1 MADNKRM
8 WRSDR
13 KRAAGVLA
21 LVGLG
26 TVGTAAVTGIGATAA
41 PVCRTST
48 LAWTAPAGLTMT
60 SFSNQLVDTGLTVA
74 AGDVDEV
81 LRITASSY
89 ASHDRYPDNASPTRA
104 EADQQ
109 HEQWGL
115 RIGGSDFGQLS
126 SDVPDLVSEGAP
138 SPWFSGDVTGTL
150 GTGPVRPGA
159 VVLRHA
165 SLAGFTESPNSVRPT
180 SVALTVEYCRDVVDT
195 TTTAVPSTAPEP
207 TPAPT
212 TVPVD
217 TTPETTTPE
226 TTTPETSTTQ
236 PIPSIG
242 TSPTT
247 APTATTT
254 PRVTPTPAPATTST
268 MPITPSTAAAST
280 TVVVPSTAPASTTT
294 VPVATPTTAPTST
307 TTPDGTL
314 PSTGGEFGGLVR
326 AAGLLTLLG
335 GALLLARRRIITA

>member
-21 LVGLG
+21 LVSLG

-226 TTTPETSTTQ
+226 TSTTQ